1 MMEKEVFVKITPV
14 IIEETENGYLVTING
29 KSKEISEEEYN
40 NTYSKMVKGTSLLGG
55 IRGSIYTTVGT
66 YQKLKDTN
74 PDKLS
79 DEDRIKYESKMK
91 RAPEILL
98 EIEKLKRVRN
108 KLYEIIYDNN
118 KEKQES

>member
-1 MMEKEVFVKITPV
+1 MKKEVFVKIIPV
-14 IIEETENGYLVTING
+14 IIEKTENGYLVTING
-29 KSKEISEEEYN
+29 KSKEVSEEEYN
-40 NTYSKMVKGTSLLGG
+40 NIYSKMVKGTSLLGG
-55 IRGSIYTTVGT
+55 IRGSIYTTLDT

-108 KLYEIIYDNN
+108 KLYEIICSNN
-118 KEKQES
+118 REE